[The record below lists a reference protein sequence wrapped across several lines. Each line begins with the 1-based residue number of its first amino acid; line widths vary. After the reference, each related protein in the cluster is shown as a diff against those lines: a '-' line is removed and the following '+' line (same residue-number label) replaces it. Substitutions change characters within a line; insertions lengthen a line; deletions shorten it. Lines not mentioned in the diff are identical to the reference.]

1 MNMSETV
8 AASHSIGK
16 FATDK
21 IFGANA
27 LAVKAV
33 AQFGREKVTNATIGA
48 LLDDQEQLVCLP
60 TVEKVYRSVP
70 ITEVIN
76 YAPIAGLPDFLES
89 AMTHVFGESRPD
101 AFTKGI
107 ATSGGS
113 GVLHHAIWNYSEMH
127 DTVLTTDW
135 YWGPYKVL
143 CEEVLRKIDT
153 FPLFNEKL
161 QFNVPAFEQKVTSLL
176 AKQNNLLV
184 ILNTPAHNPTGYT
197 MTDAEWDTIIDVLK
211 NAAKNPA
218 KKITVV
224 VDIAYLDFSGERNTC
239 RKFFSKFGKMPAN
252 LLFIMAFSMSKS
264 FTMYGQRV
272 GAMIGVTSSA
282 DVAKEFEDINQYSS
296 RATWSNIN
304 RGVMRMMAMICADKE
319 LYAQVEKE
327 RAGYYQL
334 IKSRADIFVKEAAAV
349 NLSMLPYHAGYFLS
363 VPTASPDAVC
373 EKLNAENIFGVA
385 LGKGVRIAVCAV
397 PTNKIAGMAGK
408 MKTAIESAGK

>member
-1 MNMSETV
+1 MPHSV
-8 AASHSIGK
+8 VASHSVGK

-27 LAVKAV
+27 LAMKAV
-33 AQFGREKVTNATIGA
+33 AQFGKDKVTNATIGA
-48 LLDDQEQLVCLP
+48 LLDDNEQLVCLP

-70 ITEVIN
+70 ITEVVN
-76 YAPIAGLPDFLES
+76 YAPIAGLPDFLNA
-89 AMTHVFGESRPD
+89 AMTHVFGDSRPD
-101 AFTKGI
+101 AFTRAV

-113 GVLHHAIWNYSEMH
+113 GVLHHAIWNYTELH

-143 CEEVLRKIDT
+143 CEEVLRKLDT

-161 QFNVPAFEQKVTSLL
+161 QFNAPAFEAKIAALL
-176 AKQNNLLV
+176 SKQNNLLV

-197 MTDAEWDTIIDVLK
+197 VTDSEWDGIIDILK
-211 NAAKNPA
+211 KAAQNPA

-239 RKFFSKFGKMPAN
+239 RKFFAKFGQMPAN
-252 LLFIMAFSMSKS
+252 LLFIMGFSMSKS

-272 GAMIGVTSSA
+272 GAMIGVTSDA
-282 DVAKEFEDINQYSS
+282 DVAKEFEDVNQYSS

-304 RGVMRMMAMICADKE
+304 RGAMRMMAMICADKD

-327 RAGYYQL
+327 REGYYQL
-334 IKSRADIFVKEAAAV
+334 IRRRADIFVQEAAAAD
-349 NLSMLPYHAGYFLS
+349 LAMLPYSAGYFLS
-363 VPTASPDAVC
+363 VPSASPDAVV
-373 EKLNAENIFGVA
+373 EKLNADNIFAVA

-397 PTNKIAGMAGK
+397 PTEKIKGMAGK
-408 MKTAIESAGK
+408 LKKAMDAVK

>member
-1 MNMSETV
+1 MANTV

-16 FATDK
+16 MATDK

-27 LAVKAV
+27 LAVKAI
-33 AQFGREKVTNATIGA
+33 AQFGRDKVTNATIGA
-48 LLDDQEQLVCLP
+48 LLDDNEQLVCLP

-76 YAPIAGLPDFLES
+76 YAPIAGLPDFLNAS
-89 AMTHVFGESRPD
+89 MTHVFGDSRPD
-101 AFTKGI
+101 AITQAV

-113 GVLHHAIWNYSEMH
+113 GALHHAIWNYSELH
-127 DTVLTTDW
+127 ETVLTTDW

-143 CEEVLRKIDT
+143 CEEVLRKLDT
-153 FPLFNEKL
+153 FPLFNEKM
-161 QFNVPAFEQKVTSLL
+161 QFNAPAFEAKIAGLL

-197 MTDAEWDTIIDVLK
+197 VTDTEWDGIINILK
-211 NAAKNPA
+211 AAAQNPV

-224 VDIAYLDFSGERNTC
+224 IDIAYLDFSGERNTC
-239 RKFFSKFGKMPAN
+239 RKFFSKFGQMPAN

-272 GAMIGVTSSA
+272 GAMIGVTSDA

-327 RAGYYQL
+327 RAGFYQL
-334 IKSRADIFVKEAAAV
+334 INRRADIFAKEAAAAGLV
-349 NLSMLPYHAGYFLS
+349 MLPYSAGYFLS
-363 VPTASPDAVC
+363 VPSGSPDAVV
-373 EKLNAENIFGVA
+373 EKLNSENIFAVA

-397 PTNKIAGMAGK
+397 PTAKIKGMAGK
-408 MKTAIESAGK
+408 LKIVINAVK

>member
-1 MNMSETV
+1 MGHTV

-16 FATDK
+16 VATDK

-33 AQFGREKVTNATIGA
+33 AQFGKDKVTNATIGA
-48 LLDDQEQLVCLP
+48 LLDDNEQLVCLP
-60 TVEKVYRSVP
+60 TVEKVYRDLP

-76 YAPIAGLPDFLES
+76 YAPIAGLPDFLNA
-89 AMTHVFGESRPD
+89 AMDHVFGESRPD
-101 AFTKGI
+101 AFTKAV

-113 GVLHHAIWNYSEMH
+113 GVLHHAIWNYTELH

-143 CEEVLRKIDT
+143 CEEVLRKLDT
-153 FPLFNEKL
+153 FSLFNEKM
-161 QFNVPAFEQKVTSLL
+161 QFNAVSFESKITALL

-197 MTDAEWDTIIDVLK
+197 VTDTEWDGIIEILK
-211 NAAKNPA
+211 AAAKNPA

-224 VDIAYLDFSGERNTC
+224 IDIAYLDFSGERNTN
-239 RKFFSKFGKMPAN
+239 RKFFAKLGKMPAN
-252 LLFIMAFSMSKS
+252 LLFIVGFSMSKS

-272 GAMIGVTSSA
+272 GAMIGVTSDA
-282 DVAKEFEDINQYSS
+282 DVAKEFEDINQYSN

-304 RGVMRMMAMICADKE
+304 RGVMRVLASIYADKE

-327 RAGYYQL
+327 REGYYQL
-334 IKSRADIFVKEAAAV
+334 IKRRADIFTQEAAAA
-349 NLSMLPYHAGYFLS
+349 NLTMLPYSAGYFLS
-363 VPTASPDAVC
+363 VPTDQPDAVVA
-373 EKLNAENIFGVA
+373 KLNDDNVFAVA
-385 LGKGVRIAVCAV
+385 LGKGIRVAVCAV
-397 PTNKIAGMAGK
+397 PTAKIYGMAGK
-408 MKTAIESAGK
+408 MKKAMEAVK

>member
-1 MNMSETV
+1 MAHSV
-8 AASHSIGK
+8 VASHSVGK
-16 FATDK
+16 KATDK

-27 LAVKAV
+27 LAVKA
-33 AQFGREKVTNATIGA
+33 AAEFGKDKVTNATIGA
-48 LLDDQEQLVCLP
+48 LLDDNEQLVCLP

-76 YAPIAGLPDFLES
+76 YAPISGLPDYLNA
-89 AMTHVFGESRPD
+89 AMNHVFGESKPD
-101 AFTKGI
+101 AFTRAV

-113 GVLHHAIWNYSEMH
+113 GVLHHAIWNYTEIH

-143 CEEVLRKIDT
+143 CEEVLRKLDT
-153 FPLFNEKL
+153 FPLFNEKM
-161 QFNVPAFEQKVTSLL
+161 QFNAPAFESKVAALL

-197 MTDAEWDTIIDVLK
+197 VTDAEWDGIIAILK
-211 NAAKNPA
+211 AAAKNPD

-224 VDIAYLDFSGERNTC
+224 IDIAYLDFSGERNAC
-239 RKFFSKFGKMPAN
+239 RKFFSKLGQMPPN
-252 LLFIMAFSMSKS
+252 LLFIVGFSMSKS

-272 GAMIGVTSSA
+272 GAMIGVTADA
-282 DVAKEFEDINQYSS
+282 DVAQEFEDVNQYSN

-304 RGVMRMMAMICADKE
+304 RGVMRMMAMICADKD

-327 RAGYYQL
+327 RDGFYQL
-334 IKSRADIFVKEAAAV
+334 IKGRADLFAQEAAAA
-349 NLSMLPYHAGYFLS
+349 NLTMLPYNAGYFLS
-363 VPTASPDAVC
+363 VPSTSPDAAVA
-373 EKLNAENIFGVA
+373 KLNEANVFAVA

-397 PTNKIAGMAGK
+397 PTQKIRGIAEKLKKAMDAVK
-408 MKTAIESAGK
+408 

>member
-1 MNMSETV
+1 MAHTV

-16 FATDK
+16 VATDK

-33 AQFGREKVTNATIGA
+33 AQFGKEKVTNATIGA
-48 LLDDQEQLVCLP
+48 LLDDNEQLVCLP
-60 TVEKVYRSVP
+60 TVEKVYRSLP

-76 YAPIAGLPDFLES
+76 YAPIAGLPDFLNA
-89 AMTHVFGESRPD
+89 AMTHVFGESKPD
-101 AFTKGI
+101 AFTRAV

-113 GVLHHAIWNYSEMH
+113 GVLHHAIWNYTELH

-143 CEEVLRKIDT
+143 CEEVLRKLDT
-153 FPLFNEKL
+153 FTLFNEKME
-161 QFNVPAFEQKVTSLL
+161 FNAPAFEAKIAALL

-197 MTDAEWDTIIDVLK
+197 VTDSEWDGIINILK
-211 NAAKNPA
+211 TAAKNPE

-224 VDIAYLDFSGERNTC
+224 IDIAYLDFSGEHNAS
-239 RKFFSKFGKMPAN
+239 RKFFSKIGQMPAN
-252 LLFIMAFSMSKS
+252 LLFIVGFSMSKS

-272 GAMIGVTSSA
+272 GAMIGVSSDA

-304 RGVMRMMAMICADKE
+304 RGVMRMMATICADKD
-319 LYAQVEKE
+319 LYNQVEKE
-327 RAGYYQL
+327 RAGFYQL
-334 IKSRADIFVKEAAAV
+334 IKGRADIFAKEAAAA
-349 NLSMLPYHAGYFLS
+349 NLIMLPYSAGYFLS
-363 VPTASPDAVC
+363 VPSTNPDAVVA
-373 EKLNAENIFGVA
+373 KLNEDNIFAVGLA
-385 LGKGVRIAVCAV
+385 KGIRIAVCAV
-397 PTNKIAGMAGK
+397 PTEKIKGMAGK
-408 MKTAIESAGK
+408 LKKAMDAVK

>member
-1 MNMSETV
+1 MANTV

-16 FATDK
+16 VATDK

-33 AQFGREKVTNATIGA
+33 AQFGKEKVTNATIGA
-48 LLDDQEQLVCLP
+48 LLDDNEQLVCLP

-76 YAPIAGLPDFLES
+76 YAPIAGLPDYLNA
-89 AMTHVFGESRPD
+89 AMDHVFGESRPD
-101 AFTKGI
+101 AFIKAV

-113 GVLHHAIWNYSEMH
+113 GVLHHAIWNYTELH

-143 CEEVLRKIDT
+143 CEEVLRKLDT
-153 FPLFNEKL
+153 FSLFNEKT
-161 QFNVPAFEQKVTSLL
+161 QFNTPAFESKISALL

-197 MTDAEWDTIIDVLK
+197 VTDAEWDGIIDVLK
-211 NAAKNPA
+211 TAAKNPV

-239 RKFFSKFGKMPAN
+239 RKFFSKLGKMPAN
-252 LLFIMAFSMSKS
+252 LLFIVGFSMSKS

-272 GAMIGVTSSA
+272 GAMIGVSSDA
-282 DVAKEFEDINQYSS
+282 DVIKEFEDINQYSS

-304 RGVMRMMAMICADKE
+304 RGVMRMMAMICADKA
-319 LYAQVEKE
+319 LYAQVEEE
-327 RAGYYQL
+327 RAGFYQL
-334 IKSRADIFVKEAAAV
+334 IKRRADIFTQEAVAA
-349 NLSMLPYHAGYFLS
+349 NLTMLPYSGGYFLT
-363 VPTASPDAVC
+363 VPATCPDAVA
-373 EKLNAENIFGVA
+373 ENLNAENIFAVA
-385 LGKGVRIAVCAV
+385 LGKGIRIAVCAV
-397 PTNKIAGMAGK
+397 PTEKIKGMAGK
-408 MKTAIESAGK
+408 IKIAMDAVK

>member
-1 MNMSETV
+1 MGHTV

-16 FATDK
+16 VATDK

-33 AQFGREKVTNATIGA
+33 AQFGKDKVTNATIGA
-48 LLDDQEQLVCLP
+48 LLDDNEQLVCLP

-76 YAPIAGLPDFLES
+76 YAPIAGLPDFLNA
-89 AMTHVFGESRPD
+89 AMDHVFGESRPD
-101 AFTKGI
+101 AFTKAV

-113 GVLHHAIWNYSEMH
+113 GVLHHAIWNYTELH

-143 CEEVLRKIDT
+143 CEEVLRKLDT
-153 FPLFNEKL
+153 FPLFNEKM
-161 QFNVPAFEQKVTSLL
+161 QFNALSFESKIKALL
-176 AKQNNLLV
+176 EKQNNLLV

-197 MTDAEWDTIIDVLK
+197 VTDAEWDGIIDILK
-211 NAAKNPA
+211 AAAKNPE

-224 VDIAYLDFSGERNTC
+224 IDIAYLDFSGERNTC
-239 RKFFSKFGKMPAN
+239 RKFFSKLGKMPAN
-252 LLFIMAFSMSKS
+252 LLFIVGFSMSKS

-272 GAMIGVTSSA
+272 GAMIGVTSDA
-282 DVAKEFEDINQYSS
+282 DVAKEFEDINQYSN

-304 RGVMRMMAMICADKE
+304 RGVMRMMAMIFADKE

-327 RAGYYQL
+327 REGYYQL
-334 IKSRADIFVKEAAAV
+334 IKRRADIFTKEAAEV
-349 NLSMLPYHAGYFLS
+349 NLTMLPYSAGYFLS
-363 VPTASPDAVC
+363 VPTNSPDAVV
-373 EKLNAENIFGVA
+373 EKLNAENIFAVA

-397 PTNKIAGMAGK
+397 PTEKIKGMAAK
-408 MKTAIESAGK
+408 FKKAMDAVQ

>member
-1 MNMSETV
+1 MSHTV

-16 FATDK
+16 MATDK

-33 AQFGREKVTNATIGA
+33 AQYGKDKVTNATIGA
-48 LLDDQEQLVCLP
+48 LLDDNEQLVCLP

-70 ITEVIN
+70 IMEVIN
-76 YAPIAGLPDFLES
+76 YAPIAGLPDFLNA
-89 AMTHVFGESRPD
+89 AMTHVFGDSRPD
-101 AFTKGI
+101 AFTKAV

-113 GVLHHAIWNYSEMH
+113 GVLHHAIWNYSELH

-143 CEEVLRKIDT
+143 CEEVLRKLDT
-153 FPLFNEKL
+153 FPLFNEKM
-161 QFNVPAFEQKVTSLL
+161 QFNAPAFESKVASLL
-176 AKQNNLLV
+176 AKQNNLLI

-197 MTDAEWDTIIDVLK
+197 VTDAEWDGIINILK
-211 NAAKNPA
+211 AAAKNPE

-239 RKFFSKFGKMPAN
+239 RKFFSKFGQMPAN
-252 LLFIMAFSMSKS
+252 LLFILAFSMSKS

-272 GAMIGVTSSA
+272 GAMIGVSSDA

-304 RGVMRMMAMICADKE
+304 RGVMRMMAMICADKD

-327 RAGYYQL
+327 RNGYYQL
-334 IKSRADIFVKEAAAV
+334 IKQRADLFAQEAAAV
-349 NLSMLPYHAGYFLS
+349 DLTMLPYSAGYFLS
-363 VPTASPDAVC
+363 VPTSSSDAVV
-373 EKLNAENIFGVA
+373 EKLNEANVFAVA

-397 PTNKIAGMAGK
+397 PTQKIQGMAGK
-408 MKTAIESAGK
+408 LKKAMDAVK

>member
-1 MNMSETV
+1 MANTV

-16 FATDK
+16 VATDK

-33 AQFGREKVTNATIGA
+33 AQFGKEKVTNATIGA
-48 LLDDQEQLVCLP
+48 LLDDNEQLVCLP

-76 YAPIAGLPDFLES
+76 YAPISGLPDYLTA
-89 AMTHVFGESRPD
+89 AMTHVFGDSRPD
-101 AFTKGI
+101 AFTRAI

-113 GVLHHAIWNYSEMH
+113 GVLHHAIWNYTELH

-143 CEEVLRKIDT
+143 CEEVLRKLDT
-153 FPLFNEKL
+153 FPLFNEKM
-161 QFNVPAFEQKVTSLL
+161 QFNTPAFESKISALL

-197 MTDAEWDTIIDVLK
+197 VTDAEWDGIIDVLK
-211 NAAKNPA
+211 TAAKNPV

-239 RKFFSKFGKMPAN
+239 RKFFSKFGQMPAN
-252 LLFIMAFSMSKS
+252 LLFIVGFSLSKS

-272 GAMIGVTSSA
+272 GAMIGVSSDA
-282 DVAKEFEDINQYSS
+282 DVIKEFEDINQYSS

-334 IKSRADIFVKEAAAV
+334 IKRRADIFTQEAAV
-349 NLSMLPYHAGYFLS
+349 SGLTMLPYSAGYFLS
-363 VPTASPDAVC
+363 VPTSAPDAVS
-373 EKLNAENIFGVA
+373 EKLNAENIFAVA
-385 LGKGVRIAVCAV
+385 LGKGIRVAVCAV
-397 PTNKIAGMAGK
+397 PTEKIKGMAGK
-408 MKTAIESAGK
+408 MKQAIDAVK